1 LLQLLPQQREVRFFE
16 TAMKERNDEQ
26 SCIVILNRHEM
37 KRRKKNKIQ
46 NHVRKRLQ
54 NSMILVHHA
63 IFQAKNSE
71 FGILKIKIEYSTCRS
86 FFFSQAANAKHVIF
100 SVFE

>member
-1 LLQLLPQQREVRFFE
+1 V
-16 TAMKERNDEQ
+16 
-26 SCIVILNRHEM
+26 
-37 KRRKKNKIQ
+37 KRRKKNKNT
-46 NHVRKRLQ
+46 NHVRKMLQ
-54 NSMILVHHA
+54 NSMILVHHG

-86 FFFSQAANAKHVIF
+86 FFFSQSADAKQFIF